1 VVRPAF
7 LTLSTLSAVPLRI
20 TLPILVFVA
29 GAATLA
35 AELTGARLLA
45 PWFGASNLV
54 WANVIGLTL
63 IYLSLGY
70 WLGGKVADRYPSAR
84 LLGGVVIVAAVSV
97 AILPLALTPV
107 FQVAQRAFA
116 DLSAGA
122 FVASFVG
129 TMLMFLVPI
138 TLLGMVSPW
147 AIRLTVTDIQ
157 TAGSVSGRLYAISTV
172 GSIIG
177 TFLPVLVLIPA
188 IGTRRTLIAIAAV
201 LALSAVPLL
210 GTRAI
215 AVPVVLAGML
225 ALPVGTIKAEP
236 GETVLF
242 EAESPYQYVQVS
254 EQADGDRILRLN
266 EGWAL
271 HSTLRAD
278 RGALVGGYW
287 DAFLTLP
294 LLTGGPGSRIA
305 ILGNAGGTTA
315 RALRLTWPDVR
326 VDGVEIDPVVTEA
339 GNRFFDMA
347 GDTLTTHEAD
357 ARFWLAGDRGPF
369 DAVIVDAY
377 RQPYIPFHLSTQ
389 EFFREV
395 QKRLTADGMVA
406 INVGTPP
413 GEDAVVDRIAATMR
427 SVFPTVMEAR
437 YGDFNSVLLGFARPL
452 TVAGARARLALSTG
466 DIAQAAR
473 VLTPLLR
480 EVPPGGEVFTDDH
493 APVEQMTDGAI
504 LDYLNRGAPG
514 A

>member
-1 VVRPAF
+1 MLAP
-7 LTLSTLSAVPLRI
+7 VPLRFS
-20 TLPILVFVA
+20 LPILVFVA
-29 GAATLA
+29 GASTLA
-35 AELTGARLLA
+35 AELTGARMLA

-70 WLGGKVADRYPSAR
+70 WLGGKAADRWPNPRVLA
-84 LLGGVVIVAAVSV
+84 GVVIVAAITV

-107 FQVAQRAFA
+107 FQAAQGAFA

-138 TLLGMVSPW
+138 TLLGTVSPW
-147 AIRLTVTDIQ
+147 AIRLSVKDVE
-157 TAGSVSGRLYAISTV
+157 TAGSVAGRLYAISTV

-177 TFLPVLVLIPA
+177 TFLPVLVPA
-188 IGTRRTLIAIAAV
+188 IGTRRTLFLIAAV
-201 LALSAVPLL
+201 LALAAVPLL
-210 GTRAI
+210 GARAI
-215 AVPVVLAGML
+215 AVPVVLVGMMF
-225 ALPVGTIKAEP
+225 LPVGTIKQEP

-254 EQADGDRILRLN
+254 EAADGERILRLN

-271 HSTLRAD
+271 HSVVPAGG
-278 RGALVGGYW
+278 GALTGGYW

-294 LLTGGPGSRIA
+294 LLTGTPDARIA

-315 RALRLTWPDVR
+315 RSFRLTSPQVR
-326 VDGVEIDPVVTEA
+326 IDGVEIDPVVTDA
-339 GNRFFDMA
+339 GNRYLDMA
-347 GDTLTTHEAD
+347 GPNLTTHEAD

-377 RQPYIPFHLSTQ
+377 RQPYIPFHLSTV
-389 EFFREV
+389 EFFEEV
-395 QKRLTADGMVA
+395 RDRLTPGGVVA

-413 GEDAVVDRIAATMR
+413 DQTEVVDRIASTMR
-427 SVFPTVMEAR
+427 SVFPAVLTAR
-437 YGDFNSVLLGFARPL
+437 YGEFNSVVLGFMDA
-452 TVAGARARLALSTG
+452 ADAADARARLARATG
-466 DIAQAAR
+466 DTAVAAR
-473 VLTPLLR
+473 ILSPLLT
-480 EVPPGGEVFTDDH
+480 EVPAGGDVFTDDH
-493 APVEQMTDGAI
+493 APVEQLTDGAI
-504 LDYLNRGAPG
+504 LDYLNKGAPG

>member
-1 VVRPAF
+1 MLAP
-7 LTLSTLSAVPLRI
+7 VPLRI
-20 TLPILVFVA
+20 SLPILVFVA

-35 AELTGARLLA
+35 AEITGARLLA

-70 WLGGKVADRYPSAR
+70 WLGGKAADRYPSAR
-84 LLGGVVIVAAVSV
+84 VLGGVVIVAAVTV

-107 FQVAQRAFA
+107 FQVAQGAFA

-138 TLLGMVSPW
+138 TLLGTVSPW
-147 AIRLTVTDIQ
+147 AIRLSVKDVA
-157 TAGSVSGRLYAISTV
+157 TAGSVAGRLYAISTV
-172 GSIIG
+172 GSILG

-188 IGTRRTLIAIAAV
+188 IGTRATLIVIAAV
-201 LALSAVPLL
+201 LALAAVPLV
-210 GTRAI
+210 GAK
-215 AVPVVLAGML
+215 AVAAPVLLLALL
-225 ALPVGTIKAEP
+225 ALPQGTIKQEP

-254 EQADGDRILRLN
+254 ETPTGKRILRLN
-266 EGWAL
+266 EGWAV
-271 HSTLRAD
+271 HSVLPAG
-278 RGALVGGYW
+278 RGALTGGYW
-287 DAFLTLP
+287 DSLLTLP
-294 LLTGGPGSRIA
+294 LLTQNENARIA

-315 RALRLTWPDVR
+315 RALRLTWPGVH

-339 GNRFFDMA
+339 GNRYLDMA
-347 GDTLTTHEAD
+347 GPNLTTHEAD

-369 DAVIVDAY
+369 DAIVVDAY
-377 RQPYIPFHLSTQ
+377 RQPYIPFHLSTV
-389 EFFREV
+389 EFFEQVRD
-395 QKRLTADGMVA
+395 RLTPHGLVV

-413 GEDAVVDRIAATMR
+413 RQTEVVDRIAATMR
-427 SVFPTVMEAR
+427 SVFPAVLSAR
-437 YGDFNSVLLGFARPL
+437 LGDFNSVVLGFMDAADAAAARS
-452 TVAGARARLALSTG
+452 RLAAATG
-466 DIAQAAR
+466 DTATAAR
-473 VLTPLLR
+473 ILSPMLT
-480 EVPPGGEVFTDDH
+480 EVPAGGEVFTDDH

-504 LDYLNRGAPG
+504 LDYLNEGAPG

>member
-1 VVRPAF
+1 MLAP
-7 LTLSTLSAVPLRI
+7 VPLRFS
-20 TLPILVFVA
+20 LPILVFVA

-70 WLGGKVADRYPSAR
+70 WLGGKAADRYPNPR
-84 LLGGVVIVAAVSV
+84 VLGGVVIVAAITI
-97 AILPLALTPV
+97 ALLPLALTPV
-107 FQVAQRAFA
+107 FRAAQGAFA

-129 TMLMFLVPI
+129 TMLMFLIPV
-138 TLLGMVSPW
+138 TLLGTVSPW
-147 AIRLTVTDIQ
+147 AIRLSVKDVE
-157 TAGSVSGRLYAISTV
+157 TAGSVAGRLYAISTV
-172 GSIIG
+172 GSILG

-188 IGTRRTLIAIAAV
+188 IGTRATLILIAAV
-201 LALSAVPLL
+201 LALAAVPLL
-210 GTRAI
+210 GARAI
-215 AVPVVLAGML
+215 AAPVVLLAML
-225 ALPVGTIKAEP
+225 SLPLGAIKEEP

-242 EAESPYQYVQVS
+242 EAESPYQYVQVT
-254 EQADGDRILRLN
+254 EAPDGERILRLN

-271 HSTLRAD
+271 HSVVPAGG
-278 RGALVGGYW
+278 GALTGGYW

-294 LLTGGPGSRIA
+294 LLTRNPDARIA

-315 RALRLTWPDVR
+315 RAFRLTWPGVH

-339 GNRFFDMA
+339 GNRYLDMA
-347 GDTLTTHEAD
+347 GPNLTTHEAD

-369 DAVIVDAY
+369 DAIIVDAY
-377 RQPYIPFHLSTQ
+377 RQPYIPFHLSTV
-389 EFFREV
+389 EFFQQV
-395 QKRLTADGMVA
+395 SDRLTPHGVVA

-413 GEDAVVDRIAATMR
+413 DQTEVVDRIAATMR
-427 SVFPTVMEAR
+427 SVFPAVLTAR
-437 YGDFNSVLLGFARPL
+437 YGKFNSVVLGFRSAADAADAR
-452 TVAGARARLALSTG
+452 VRLATAQG
-466 DIAQAAR
+466 DPAVAAR
-473 VLTPLLR
+473 MLSPLLT
-480 EVPPGGEVFTDDH
+480 EVPAGGEVFTDDL

-504 LDYLNRGAPG
+504 LDYLNEGAPG

>member
-1 VVRPAF
+1 M
-7 LTLSTLSAVPLRI
+7 PLRI
-20 TLPILVFVA
+20 SLPILVFVA

-70 WLGGKVADRYPSAR
+70 WLGGKVADRHPSPR
-84 LLGGVVIVAAVSV
+84 VLGSVVIVAAVTV

-107 FQVAQRAFA
+107 FQAAQGAFA

-147 AIRLTVTDIQ
+147 AIRLSVKDVE
-157 TAGSVSGRLYAISTV
+157 TAGSVAGRLYAISTV
-172 GSIIG
+172 GSILG

-188 IGTRRTLIAIAAV
+188 IGTRRTLILIAAV
-201 LALSAVPLL
+201 LALAAVPLI
-210 GTRAI
+210 GARAV
-215 AVPVVLAGML
+215 AAPLVLAGML
-225 ALPVGTIKAEP
+225 ALPVGVIKAEP

-271 HSTLRAD
+271 HSVLRSD
-278 RGALVGGYW
+278 RSALVGGYW

-294 LLTGGPGSRIA
+294 LLTGGPDARIA
-305 ILGNAGGTTA
+305 VLGNAGGTTA
-315 RALRLTWPDVR
+315 RAFRLTWPGVH

-339 GNRFFDMA
+339 GNRYLDMA
-347 GDTLTTHEAD
+347 GPNLTTHEAD

-369 DAVIVDAY
+369 DAIVVDAY

-389 EFFREV
+389 EFFQQVRD
-395 QKRLTADGMVA
+395 RLTPGGVVA

-427 SVFPTVMEAR
+427 SVFPTVLNAR
-437 YGDFNSVLLGFARPL
+437 YGEFNSVVLGFARPT
-452 TVAGARARLALSTG
+452 TVAQARDRLATATG
-466 DIAQAAR
+466 DTAEAAGI
-473 VLTPLLR
+473 LAPLLR
-480 EVPPGGEVFTDDH
+480 EVPPGGDVFTDDH

-504 LDYLNRGAPG
+504 LDYLNQGAPG